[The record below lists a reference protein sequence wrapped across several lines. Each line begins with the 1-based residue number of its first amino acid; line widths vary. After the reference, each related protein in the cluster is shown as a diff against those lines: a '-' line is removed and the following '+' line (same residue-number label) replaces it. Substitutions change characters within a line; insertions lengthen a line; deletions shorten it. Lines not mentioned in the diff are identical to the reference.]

1 MAHLMIARPATSEYD
16 AYYAQYIRLVGPDD
30 VLFALS
36 QQIEATLGYLH
47 GLPQQAGAWRYAPDK
62 WSVKQVLGH
71 LIDTERV
78 MAYRALAFARNDRA
92 MLPGFEQDDWIR
104 AAAFDAQPLAA
115 LADEFNYVRKS
126 TLALFR
132 HLPEEAWS
140 RRGVANN
147 REFTVRALAYIIA
160 GHELHHLQ
168 ILKTKYRQ

>member
-1 MAHLMIARPATSEYD
+1 
-16 AYYAQYIRLVGPDD
+16 
-30 VLFALS
+30 
-36 QQIEATLGYLH
+36 
-47 GLPQQAGAWRYAPDK
+47 
-62 WSVKQVLGH
+62 
-71 LIDTERV
+71 

-92 MLPGFEQDDWIR
+92 VLPGFEQDDWIR